1 MKNLV
6 PYQMWCGSEESYHA
20 YMHSLESFNE
30 FMKDKKEDDI
40 FAAALPYTKVGKVG
54 VVSISGSLIPGEV
67 PKFAADW
74 FGVMGYD
81 NIKQAVVAA
90 LSDKEVKS
98 IQLRVGSGGG
108 AVQGLKATADFLA
121 EAGKIKPVYTYSDSM
136 MASAAYWLGST
147 AEHVSVGDMA
157 NVGSIGTIAVQ
168 TEYTK
173 MREAEG
179 ITDTV
184 IRSGKYKALGHPFE
198 KLTQEAHDQIQERLD
213 YMTSKFVAAVAENR
227 GRSPEV
233 VDSVMGQG
241 RVFMGEQALAVGL
254 VDTVETEQ
262 EALARA
268 GSGTKRA
275 KVTPAVASNPAE
287 NASSEHNS
295 PSQSTEDQTML
306 TEAQKQAL
314 AAGASLESVLAMSVE
329 DKAEDQPKAEDKPET
344 KPEDAKPED
353 ASAKALADA
362 QAELAAL
369 KSTSA
374 ATQAALDAASAE
386 IEVQKASADALAT
399 IVAGITNQMNVAM
412 GRAKVDYTSADAAA
426 AYAST
431 LAEFKQ
437 KFPVGGAA
445 VNTQKPEQAPKAAL
459 PVSPREWEAAR
470 NLFKTN

>member
-6 PYQMWCGSEESYHA
+6 PYQMWCGSEESYHT
-20 YMHSLESFNE
+20 YMHALESFNE

-67 PKFAADW
+67 PKIAADW

-81 NIKQAVVAA
+81 NIKQAIVAA
-90 LSDKEVKS
+90 LSDKDVKS

-168 TEYTK
+168 TEVTE
-173 MREAEG
+173 MRKSAG

-314 AAGASLESVLAMSVE
+314 AAGASLESVLAMT
-329 DKAEDQPKAEDKPET
+329 AEETPEQPAANTAPEADVPEAE
-344 KPEDAKPED
+344 PEDAN
-353 ASAKALADA
+353 AKALETL

-374 ATQAALDAASAE
+374 ATEAALAAASAE
-386 IEVQKASADALAT
+386 VEAQKSIADGLCK
-399 IVAGITNQMNVAM
+399 IVAGITNSMNVAM
-412 GRAKVDYTSADAAA
+412 SRAKVDYTSADVGA

-445 VNTQKPEQAPKAAL
+445 ANTQKPEEAPKAAL

-470 NLFKTN
+470 NLFKSN

>member
-6 PYQMWCGSEESYHA
+6 PYQMWCGSEESYNA
-20 YMHSLESFNE
+20 YLNSLKSYDT
-30 FMKDKKEDDI
+30 FMKDKKEDDMM
-40 FAAALPYTKVGKVG
+40 APALPYTKVGKVG
-54 VVSISGSLIPGEV
+54 VVNISGSLIPGEV
-67 PKFAADW
+67 PKLVADW

-90 LSDKEVKS
+90 LSDKGVKS

-121 EAGKIKPVYTYSDSM
+121 QAGEIKPVYTYSDSM

-147 AEHVSVGDMA
+147 SSHVSVGDMA

-173 MREAEG
+173 MREAAG

-184 IRSGKYKALGHPFE
+184 IRSGKYKALGHPLE
-198 KLTQEAHDQIQERLD
+198 KLSQDAHDQIQERLD

-227 GRSPEV
+227 GRSADV

-241 RVFMGEQALAVGL
+241 RVFIGEQALAVGL
-254 VDTVETEQ
+254 VDAVETEQ

-275 KVTPAVASNPAE
+275 KVTPGVASVPAE
-287 NASSEHNS
+287 RASSEHNS
-295 PSQSTEDQTML
+295 PSQSTEDHTML
-306 TEAQKQAL
+306 TAAQKQAL
-314 AAGASLESVLAMSVE
+314 AAGASLESVLAMT
-329 DKAEDQPKAEDKPET
+329 AEETPEQPAANTASEANVQAAE
-344 KPEDAKPED
+344 PEDAN
-353 ASAKALADA
+353 AKALETL
-362 QAELAAL
+362 QAEFAAL

-374 ATQAALDAASAE
+374 ATEAALAAASAE
-386 IEVQKASADALAT
+386 VDVQKSIADNLGK
-399 IVAGITNQMNVAM
+399 IVAGITNSMNVAM
-412 GRAKVDYTSADAAA
+412 SRAKVDYTSADVGA

-431 LAEFKQ
+431 LAEFKA

-445 VNTQKPEQAPKAAL
+445 ANTQKTEEAPKAAL

-470 NLFKTN
+470 NLFKSN